1 MNYLTAS
8 NYIFEHAE
16 ELVQQKKVLVGLHY
30 TNTNKKHSIGSFIV
44 MKPFKKNDNFGYY
57 LYVAVTRKMN
67 QPLHLRNARNFT
79 VKQDRHEKFAA
90 LQPNDI
96 AQLNYQIM
104 PLSQVDG
111 VIAQDLAN
119 NMLKRLNIT
128 VPGATTSENTEEH
141 AAATEQPVE
150 A

>member
-1 MNYLTAS
+1 MN
-8 NYIFEHAE
+8 
-16 ELVQQKKVLVGLHY
+16 
-30 TNTNKKHSIGSFIV
+30 
-44 MKPFKKNDNFGYY
+44 NF
-57 LYVAVTRKMN
+57 L
-67 QPLHLRNARNFT
+67 L
-79 VKQDRHEKFAA
+79 KFAA

-119 NMLKRLNIT
+119 NMLKRLNIS
-128 VPGATTSENTEEH
+128 VPGAATSENTEER
-141 AAATEQPVE
+141 AAATEQSTE